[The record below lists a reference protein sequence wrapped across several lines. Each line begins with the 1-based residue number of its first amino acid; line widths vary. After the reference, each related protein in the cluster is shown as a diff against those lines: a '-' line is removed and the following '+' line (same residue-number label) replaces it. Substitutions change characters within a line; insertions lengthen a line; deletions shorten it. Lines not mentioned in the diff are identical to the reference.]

1 MGIGNSN
8 DSSDNE
14 QIDIDNEEF
23 ENLSQEEKDVVL
35 QGANY
40 QEELTDLAEEYLSKT
55 ELTAVEIARLTDDV
69 SREIVFSAGMNEA
82 LDIEKED

>member
-82 LDIEKED
+82 LDIDSED